1 MKSMTG
7 FGKKSIAN
15 EEYQVTVEIK
25 AVNHRFLDI
34 QLKLPREYHHLEME
48 IRRLLKAY
56 FSRGRLECFVTVQT
70 LGEKKKELQVNW
82 GLMDSLVRQ
91 LTEASENRYH
101 NKLDLSPILS
111 GLIKQESFFEV
122 IENDEGVSCDAL
134 LLEAVEAASVELRVS
149 REVEGIGIKDVL
161 SEYLL
166 DFMSYLKQVKSHASA
181 SEQIYREKLEGKVL
195 EVLGNDIDES
205 RLLTEVVLLLE
216 RGDINEELDRLAIH
230 SNKMREL
237 LEVSHSVG
245 RELDFVIQE
254 MNREVNTIGSKST
267 QIEIKESVVQM
278 KTILE
283 KIREQIQNIE

>member
-15 EEYQVTVEIK
+15 EEYQVAVEIK

-34 QLKLPREYHHLEME
+34 QLKLPREYNHLEME
-48 IRRLLKAY
+48 IRRILKGY

-70 LGEKKKELQVNW
+70 LGEKKRELQVNW
-82 GLMDSLVRQ
+82 DLMDSLVEQ
-91 LTEASENRYH
+91 LTEASEKRYH
-101 NKLDLSPILS
+101 SKLDLSPILS

-122 IENDEGVSCDAL
+122 VENDDETTCEAL
-134 LLEAVEAASVELRVS
+134 LLETIEAASVELLMS
-149 REVEGIGIKDVL
+149 RESEGSGIKVVL
-161 SEYLL
+161 DEYLL
-166 DFMSYLKQVKSHASA
+166 DFEGDLKQVKACA
-181 SEQIYREKLEGKVL
+181 LVSEPLYRERLEGKVL
-195 EVLGNDIDES
+195 ELLGDTLDES

-216 RGDINEELDRLAIH
+216 RGDINEELDRLVIH

-237 LEVSHSVG
+237 LGVTHGVG

>member
-15 EEYQVTVEIK
+15 EEYQVAVEIK

-34 QLKLPREYHHLEME
+34 QLKLPREYNHLEME
-48 IRRLLKAY
+48 IRRILKGY

-70 LGEKKKELQVNW
+70 LGEKKRELQVNW
-82 GLMDSLVRQ
+82 DLMDSLVEQ
-91 LTEASENRYH
+91 LTEASEKRYH
-101 NKLDLSPILS
+101 SKLDLSPILS

-122 IENDEGVSCDAL
+122 VENDDETTCEAL
-134 LLEAVEAASVELRVS
+134 LLETIEAASVELLMS
-149 REVEGIGIKDVL
+149 RESEGSGIKVVL
-161 SEYLL
+161 DEYLL
-166 DFMSYLKQVKSHASA
+166 DFEGYLKQVKACA
-181 SEQIYREKLEGKVL
+181 LVSEPLYRERLEGKVL
-195 EVLGNDIDES
+195 ELLGDTLDES

-216 RGDINEELDRLAIH
+216 RGDINEELDRLVIH

-237 LEVSHSVG
+237 LGVTRGVG